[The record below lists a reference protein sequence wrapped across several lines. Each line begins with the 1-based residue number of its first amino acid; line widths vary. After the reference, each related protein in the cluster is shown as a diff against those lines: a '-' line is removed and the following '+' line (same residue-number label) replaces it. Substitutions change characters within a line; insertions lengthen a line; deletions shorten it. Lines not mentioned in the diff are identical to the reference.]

1 MKEINKNNY
10 CIHGKT
16 LNSISINDW
25 ACPPINN
32 RICQCCNNQLTY
44 EEKQELGYDAKLC
57 KVCLTGKIIM
67 ELL

>member
-10 CIHGKT
+10 CPHGKALDNIRYDILLT
-16 LNSISINDW
+16 
-25 ACPPINN
+25 CH
-32 RICQCCNNQLTY
+32 CCNNIITY

-67 ELL
+67 ELI